1 MYAKVILSLKNKE
14 VDRVFDYFVPEQ
26 FCPLC
31 VGVRVIVPF
40 GKGNKSTEGYV
51 VDKAEQTELPHDKVK
66 SIIDVLD
73 EGKPI
78 FTTESIELAKWMQ
91 KKYFCTLSQCLQTMM
106 PAGIK
111 AKFQWQIVMKGEIK
125 DDIFISSVERNLI
138 DFLEQKQGS
147 ALIEEAEEILGSSI
161 QNAIQSLKEKKIIVL
176 QQKMKQKN
184 YEKQV
189 ILYSLSEN
197 ADVIE
202 QTNEQIK
209 TRANMLAQKKIIEYL
224 EDGKQVT
231 ANHLKEKLFLTDSP
245 IKTLLKKGVLKQTKV
260 IEKRQVTKSD
270 VLTTEAFIPTQE
282 QKLVLEYLTNM
293 LNGAEKKPVLLYGIT
308 GSGKTEIYMQMI
320 EKVIN
325 RGQQAIV
332 LVPEISLTPQMVE
345 RFLSRFGEKVSVTH
359 SRLNYGERYD
369 QWKKAKEKEISI
381 IIGPRSALFMPF
393 DNLGMIII
401 DEEHE
406 SSYRSD
412 ITPKYDAREVAEQIS
427 HMTGCLLLM
436 GSATPDLVTYHKAM
450 TGEYKLLKLK
460 KRTKG
465 SSLPHVT
472 ITDMRKELEE
482 GNRSVFSRELLEAI
496 KQNIEN
502 KRQTILFLNRRGYAT
517 FVSCRQCGYVM
528 KCDQCD
534 IAYTYHSSEQELV
547 CHYCGKR
554 IQNPNICP
562 QCGSKYIKY
571 FGTGTQKIE
580 QEIKKIFPEASV
592 LRMDLDTTTSKN
604 SHQKILEQFGKGRAD
619 ILVGTQMIA
628 KGHDF
633 PNVTLVGILAADLSL
648 NMASYRASE
657 ISFQLITQAAGRAG
671 RDELAGEVFIQT
683 YSPEHYSILL
693 AAQQDYETFY
703 EKEMQIRDMM
713 DYPPFSNIF
722 TVVFSGKNE
731 KEVIESAMYLSEIM
745 IYYNRKK
752 QFEILGPT
760 PAILS
765 KVKQEYRW
773 RILVKCKEEE
783 RLRQFALYCCEKWQ
797 QHKKWDVLLNLTMN
811 PVNVV

>member
-26 FCPLC
+26 YCPLC
-31 VGVRVIVPF
+31 IGVRVIVPF

-51 VDKAEQTELPHDKVK
+51 VDIAEQTELPFEKMK
-66 SIIDVLD
+66 SIVKVLD

-78 FTTESIELAKWMQ
+78 FTKKSIALAQWMQ

-111 AKFQWQIVMKGEIK
+111 TKFQWQIVIK
-125 DDIFISSVERNLI
+125 KEADETVFISSVEKRLI
-138 DFLEQKQGS
+138 DFLKQKKGC
-147 ALIEEAEEILGSSI
+147 ALIEEAEEALGNSI
-161 QNAIQSLKEKKIIVL
+161 QSAIQSLKDKKIIVL

-184 YEKQV
+184 YEKRM

-197 ADVIE
+197 NNLIE
-202 QTNEQIK
+202 QTWQKAKNK
-209 TRANMLAQKKIIEYL
+209 ANMLAQKKIIEYL
-224 EDGKQVT
+224 SDGKKVT
-231 ANHLKEKLFLTDSP
+231 ASHLKEKLLLTDSP
-245 IKTLLKKGVLKQTKV
+245 IKTLLKKGVLIQTSEV
-260 IEKRQVTKSD
+260 EKRRVTKND
-270 VLTTEAFIPTQE
+270 VLITDAFTPTGE
-282 QKLVLEYLTNM
+282 QKQVLEQLTNM
-293 LNGAEKKPVLLYGIT
+293 LSEKEKKPVLLHGIT

-320 EKVIN
+320 EKVIQ

-381 IIGPRSALFMPF
+381 MIGPRSALFMPF

-427 HMTGCLLLM
+427 RMTGCLLLL
-436 GSATPDLVTYHKAM
+436 GSATPDLITYHKAI
-450 TGEYKLLKLK
+450 TGEYTLLRLK
-460 KRTKG
+460 ERTKG
-465 SSLPHVT
+465 SHLPHVT
-472 ITDMRKELEE
+472 IVDMRQELEQ
-482 GNRSVFSRELLEAI
+482 GNRSVFSRALLEAI

-534 IAYTYHSSEQELV
+534 IAYTYHSSEHELV

-554 IQNPNICP
+554 IQNPVVCP

-571 FGTGTQKIE
+571 FGTGTQRIE
-580 QEIKKIFPEASV
+580 QEIKKIFPQANV
-592 LRMDLDTTTSKN
+592 LRMDLDTTASKN

-619 ILVGTQMIA
+619 ILIGTQMIA

-633 PNVTLVGILAADLSL
+633 PNVTLVGVLAADLSL
-648 NMASYRASE
+648 HMASYRASE
-657 ISFQLITQAAGRAG
+657 MSFQLITQAAGRAG

-693 AAQQDYETFY
+693 AAEQNYEAFY

-713 DYPPFSNIF
+713 NYPPFSHIF

-731 KEVIESAMYLSEIM
+731 KEVIESAIYLADIM

-765 KVKQEYRW
+765 KLKQEYRW
-773 RILVKCKEEE
+773 RILIKCKEEE

-797 QHKKWDVLLNLTMN
+797 NSKKWNVVLNLTMN

>member
-14 VDRVFDYFVPEQ
+14 VDKVFDYFVPQ
-26 FCPLC
+26 QYCPLC

-51 VDKAEQTELPHDKVK
+51 VDVAEQTEVPSQKLK
-66 SIIDVLD
+66 SIIKVLD

-78 FTTESIELAKWMQ
+78 FTKESILLAQWMQ

-111 AKFQWQIVMKGEIK
+111 TKFQWQIVLKKEAEEG
-125 DDIFISSVERNLI
+125 IFISSIEKNLI
-138 DFLEQKQGS
+138 DFLKQKQGTAS
-147 ALIEEAEEILGSSI
+147 IEEVEEELGKNT
-161 QNAIQSLKEKKIIVL
+161 QNAIQYLKEKEIIAL
-176 QQKMKQKN
+176 KQNIKQKS

-189 ILYSLSEN
+189 ILYTLSDDDIAIKETWEK
-197 ADVIE
+197 A
-202 QTNEQIK
+202 QIK
-209 TRANMLAQKKIIEYL
+209 ANMLAQKRIMEYL
-224 EDGKQVT
+224 ADGKEVT
-231 ANHLKEKLFLTDSP
+231 ANHLKQELFLTDSP
-245 IKTLLKKGVLKQTKV
+245 IKTLLKKGVLKQIKRV
-260 IEKRQVTKSD
+260 EKRQVTKSN
-270 VLTTEAFIPTQE
+270 VLPTGAFVPTQE
-282 QKLVLEYLTNM
+282 QKQALTVLTDLLEQKQ
-293 LNGAEKKPVLLYGIT
+293 KKPVLLHGIT

-320 EKVIN
+320 EKVIQK
-325 RGQQAIV
+325 GQQAIV
-332 LVPEISLTPQMVE
+332 LVPEISLTPLMVE

-412 ITPKYDAREVAEQIS
+412 TTPKYDAREVAMQMS
-427 HMTGCLLLM
+427 RMTGCLLLM
-436 GSATPDLVTYHKAM
+436 GSATPDLVTYHKAI
-450 TGEYKLLKLK
+450 TGEYMLLTLK
-460 KRTKG
+460 NRTKG
-465 SSLPHVT
+465 SHLPHVT
-472 ITDMRKELEE
+472 VTDMRQELEE
-482 GNRSVFSRELLEAI
+482 GNRSVFSRQLLEAM
-496 KQNIEN
+496 KQNIQN

-517 FVSCRQCGYVM
+517 FVSCRQCGHVM
-528 KCDQCD
+528 KCNQCD
-534 IAYTYHSSEQELV
+534 IAYTYHYSEQELV
-547 CHYCGKR
+547 CHYCGER
-554 IQNPNICP
+554 IQNPSVCP
-562 QCGSKYIKY
+562 VCGSKYIKY

-580 QEIKKIFPEASV
+580 QEIKKIFPEATV

-604 SHQKILEQFGKGRAD
+604 SHQKILEQFGKGKAD
-619 ILVGTQMIA
+619 ILIGTQMIA

-648 NMASYRASE
+648 HMASYRASE

-671 RDELAGEVFIQT
+671 RDELSGEVFIQT

-693 AAQQDYETFY
+693 AARQDYEAFY
-703 EKEMQIRDMM
+703 EQEIQIRKMM
-713 DYPPFSNIF
+713 NYPPYCNIF

-731 KEVIESAMYLSEIM
+731 KEVIESARYLTDIM
-745 IYYNRKK
+745 LYYNRKK

-765 KVKQEYRW
+765 KFRQEYRW
-773 RILVKCKEEE
+773 RLLIKCTEEE
-783 RLRQFALYCCEKWQ
+783 LLRQFVIYCCEKWYS
-797 QHKKWDVLLNLTMN
+797 HKKWDVLLNLTMN